1 MENLVDRL
9 IAAIEEKENP
19 CCVGLD
25 PIFEKIP
32 AEMKEEVYRSDSG
45 IAVGEEVGTLFF
57 KFNKSII
64 DAIKDLVPAVKP
76 QAAFY
81 EAYGLSGL
89 DALMKTISYAHE
101 QGLLVIVDAKRNDIG
116 STAEAYAQ
124 GWLRPIRKE
133 KDWSSVFNADF
144 LTVNPFLGSDGIKPF
159 LQACVEEGKGVFV
172 LAKTSN
178 KSSGELQD
186 LELKDGQRVYEVV
199 ARQIDLLGRE
209 VVGKRGYSAVGAV
222 VGATYPEQAQ
232 RLRQLMPHT
241 FFLVPGYGAQGA
253 TANDIVPC
261 FNNDG
266 YGALIN
272 SSRGIIYAHEQ
283 KKYYDSD
290 FSTAVRAATI
300 QMREEVVQALR
311 QNDKLPASWR

>member
-1 MENLVDRL
+1 
-9 IAAIEEKENP
+9 
-19 CCVGLD
+19 
-25 PIFEKIP
+25 
-32 AEMKEEVYRSDSG
+32 
-45 IAVGEEVGTLFF
+45 
-57 KFNKSII
+57 
-64 DAIKDLVPAVKP
+64 
-76 QAAFY
+76 
-81 EAYGLSGL
+81 
-89 DALMKTISYAHE
+89 MKTISYAHE